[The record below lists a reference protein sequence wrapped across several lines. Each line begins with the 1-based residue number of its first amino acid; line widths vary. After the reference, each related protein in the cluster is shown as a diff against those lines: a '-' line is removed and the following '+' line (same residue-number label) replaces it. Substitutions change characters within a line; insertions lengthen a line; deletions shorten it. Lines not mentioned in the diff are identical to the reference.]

1 MPKKKQEAETGQK
14 AKSKKKTS
22 GKKPSSLAKKNSG
35 NKGPEK
41 QRIPVVGIGASAGGL
56 QALEAFFD
64 NMPDDANVAFVVVT
78 HLDPSHASMMPEL
91 VQRHTKMKVHQVK
104 DGMEI
109 EPNHVYVIPP
119 DRDMAIENRTLT
131 LAKTGISG
139 APRAPVNYFLRS
151 LAKDLKERAMAVIL
165 SGMGTDGTEG
175 VKAVKAELGMVM
187 AQEPDSAKYDSMP
200 KCAIATGL
208 TDFVVPPEKMP
219 KHLIDYLKRF
229 VIKTPPVASRTME
242 IPQKHLQKIY
252 MRIRDHTGQDFSNYK
267 ETTILRRIQRRMSLH
282 QIETIGD
289 YVGYLQKN
297 SKEVESLFKE
307 LLIGVTSF
315 FRDPEAF
322 ESLRNNALPLL
333 LEKRETDLPLRV
345 WVPGCATGEE
355 AYSLAIIIRE
365 FLETLERLYPVQI
378 FATDIDPDAV
388 EKARNGLYPGNIA
401 ADLGPERFDKFF
413 ECVDDSC
420 RVGRRIREMLIFAVQ
435 SVIKDPPF
443 TSLDLICCRNLL
455 IYLQPEMQKRLLP
468 LFHYSLNPGGILFLG
483 SSESVGEFTNL
494 FSPVDSRWKIY
505 KARNEGMAL
514 HAPIDFPLSPSLRTP
529 LGPIKPGPRSDLP
542 ALVEKHLMEYH
553 TPPAAVIDQR
563 GEIAYIHGRTGKYLE
578 TPPGPSRPANIIE
591 MARNDL
597 RSRLPALVRTA
608 VSEKKEVS
616 RTVKMTSDGR
626 DFSVRLTV
634 KPIVHKDLK
643 ELYMVLFE
651 DLPSEEKKEKTGKK
665 QGSKKADSS
674 RRVQQLEEELRSTKE
689 SLQTTMEE
697 LETSNEELRSLNEE
711 YQSAN
716 EELQSANEELNSSKE
731 ELQSLNE
738 ELETVNTELQ
748 GKNQE
753 LMKANDDMKNLL
765 DSLALPT
772 IFLDNSLRI
781 KQFTAQA
788 DKVVNLRDSDIG
800 RPLGDLVLRI
810 KYEHLL
816 QDAEEVLKTLAPRE
830 LEIEGIDGRWYSVR
844 IKPYRTVENF
854 IDGLVIL
861 FVDIHKRKAAEE
873 ALKESAALRRFAEN
887 IVNTVRE
894 PLVVLDQDFRVAS
907 ANNAFY
913 GAFALKPAEVLGKT
927 LYELRDGAWDIPDL
941 RKLLEQILPEK
952 TAFEDYDME
961 HGFPGLGVKKLR
973 LNARMMEQEELGFDK
988 ILLAIEVISEQ

>member
-1 MPKKKQEAETGQK
+1 MPKKRQEAGTGQK
-14 AKSKKKTS
+14 AKSEKKTS

-35 NKGPEK
+35 TKGPEK
-41 QRIPVVGIGASAGGL
+41 QRIPVVGMGASAGGL

-64 NMPDDANVAFVVVT
+64 NMPEDANIAFVVVT
-78 HLDPSHASMMPEL
+78 HLDPTHASMMPEL
-91 VQRHTKMKVHQVK
+91 VQRHTKMKVLQVK
-104 DGMEI
+104 DGMTI
-109 EPNHVYVIPP
+109 APNHVYVIPP
-119 DRDMAIENRTLT
+119 DRDMGIVNRTLT

-151 LAKDLKERAMAVIL
+151 LAKELKERAVAVIL

-175 VKAVKAELGMVM
+175 VKAMKAELGMVM
-187 AQEPDSAKYDSMP
+187 AQEPASAKYDSMP
-200 KCAIATGL
+200 KYAIATGL
-208 TDFVVPPEKMP
+208 ADFVLPPEKMP
-219 KHLIDYLKRF
+219 RHLIDYLKRF
-229 VIKTPPVASRTME
+229 VIKPRAMVSRPME
-242 IPQKHLQKIY
+242 FPQKHLQKIY
-252 MRIRDHTGQDFSNYK
+252 MLIRDHTGQDFSNYK
-267 ETTILRRIQRRMSLH
+267 QTTILRRIQRRMSLH
-282 QIETIGD
+282 QIEAIGE
-289 YVGYLQKN
+289 YLGYLQKN

-315 FRDPEAF
+315 FRDSEAF

-333 LEKRETDLPLRV
+333 FEKRETDLPLRV

-355 AYSLAIIIRE
+355 AYSLAVIIRE
-365 FLETLERLYPVQI
+365 FLETLERVYHVQI
-378 FATDIDPDAV
+378 FATDIDTDAL
-388 EKARNGLYPGNIA
+388 EKARDGLFPGNIA
-401 ADLGPERFDKFF
+401 ADVGTERLEKFF
-413 ECVDDSC
+413 ECVDDSYQ
-420 RVGRRIREMLIFAVQ
+420 VGRRIREMLIFAVQ

-443 TSLDLICCRNLL
+443 TKLDLICCRNLL
-455 IYLQPEMQKRLLP
+455 IYLQPDMQKRLLP

-483 SSESVGEFTNL
+483 SSESVGEFTDL
-494 FSPVDSRWKIY
+494 FSPVDNKWKIY
-505 KARNEGMAL
+505 KARSEGIAL
-514 HAPIDFPLSPSLRTP
+514 HAPIDFPLSPSLLPP

-542 ALVEKHLMEYH
+542 ALVEKHLMEHH
-553 TPPAAVIDQR
+553 TPPTAVIDQK
-563 GEIAYIHGRTGKYLE
+563 GEIAYIHGRTGRYLE
-578 TPPGPSRPANIIE
+578 TPPGPARPANIIE
-591 MARNDL
+591 MARNAL
-597 RSRLPALVRTA
+597 RSHLPALVRTA
-608 VSEKKEVS
+608 ASEKKEDS

-634 KPIVHKDLK
+634 KPVVHKDLK

-651 DLPSEEKKEKTGKK
+651 ELPAEEKEKNTGKR
-665 QGSKKADSS
+665 QVRKKTDSS

-689 SLQTTMEE
+689 SLQTTIEE
-697 LETSNEELRSLNEE
+697 LETSNEELRSVNEE

-731 ELQSLNE
+731 EMQSLNE
-738 ELETVNTELQ
+738 ELETVNAELQ

-781 KQFTAQA
+781 KRFTAQA
-788 DKVVNLRDSDIG
+788 DKVVNLRDSDTG

-810 KYEHLL
+810 KYDHLL
-816 QDAEEVLKTLAPRE
+816 QDAKEVLKSLAPRE
-830 LEIEGIDGRWYSVR
+830 MEIEGIDGRWYSVR

-861 FVDIHKRKAAEE
+861 FVNIHKRKAAEE

-894 PLVVLDQDFRVAS
+894 PLVVLDQGFRIAS
-907 ANNAFY
+907 ANNSFY
-913 GAFALKPAEVLGKT
+913 GAFALKPEEALGKT
-927 LYELRDGAWDIPDL
+927 LYELHDGAWDIPDL

-952 TAFEDYDME
+952 TAFENYDME
-961 HGFPGLGVKKLR
+961 HVFPGLGVKKLQ

-988 ILLAIEVISEQ
+988 ILLAIEVVDDR